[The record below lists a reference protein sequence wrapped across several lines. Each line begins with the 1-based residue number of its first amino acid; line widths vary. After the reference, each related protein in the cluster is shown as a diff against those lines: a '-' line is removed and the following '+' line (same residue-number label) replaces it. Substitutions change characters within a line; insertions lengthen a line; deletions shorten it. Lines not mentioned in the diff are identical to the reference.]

1 MDKLTGIISDLL
13 LFAEYFSFFYVVLC
27 RDFRKRTKKQTI
39 GICVCILIWLS
50 GLFIGYNE
58 LSLLL
63 LPVSIIDIILFFIVY
78 MLFDVKPVNAIA
90 MICGEY
96 LLLSIMVLPIMVS
109 LEHISMNND
118 LKEMLNMIIMILFI
132 WLSYLIL
139 DRTNNGNIL
148 ELPIKMWWIIDVIMF
163 VLVLMM
169 SFFSYVIVD
178 YITDTRAMTV
188 GRILS
193 VFGSS
198 FISILI
204 FVLLYYYNLI
214 QNVRFEKELVEI
226 QNEQQ
231 RIYFKGLLEKE
242 EETRRFRHDII
253 NDLLEIK
260 NYSEKKDYLK
270 LDNYLQDVLG
280 EIIDISD
287 SYYDVGNDIVNT
299 VLNYYLK
306 PLKNNY
312 EIQVDG
318 YMGNPVSIDERDIC
332 VVCAN
337 LIKNSA
343 EAVQKVK
350 QGSIIF
356 SVNQGKQFI
365 SIMVRNTYDGKLTK
379 DKNGEIITQKKDKKN
394 HGVGINA
401 VKRVVKKYEGKYET
415 NIDEKMYCVKI
426 FLKLK

>member
-1 MDKLTGIISDLL
+1 MDKLTGIISDVL

-27 RDFRKRTKKQTI
+27 RDFRKRTRKISGYIIT
-39 GICVCILIWLS
+39 CILIWIVGVFLDFGWDGAS
-50 GLFIGYNE
+50 
-58 LSLLL
+58 L
-63 LPVSIIDIILFFIVY
+63 LPVSINEMIMFLLLYLVFDIIMIQFI
-78 MLFDVKPVNAIA
+78 PIA
-90 MICGEY
+90 VCEY
-96 LLLSIMVLPIMVS
+96 LLSSIMGLSLLIPLKRLNINDDVITIICHLIVL
-109 LEHISMNND
+109 
-118 LKEMLNMIIMILFI
+118 III
-132 WLSYLIL
+132 WVYYFCACRNKGDNTIK
-139 DRTNNGNIL
+139 
-148 ELPIKMWWIIDVIMF
+148 LPAKMWWTVDGIMC
-163 VLVLMM
+163 VLTLMM
-169 SFFSYVIVD
+169 MFFSYVIVEMLP
-178 YITDTRAMTV
+178 YNKAMIF
-188 GRILS
+188 GRFMSVLGS
-193 VFGSS
+193 VF
-198 FISILI
+198 ICVLL
-204 FVLLYYYNLI
+204 FVLMYYYNSS
-214 QNVRFEKELVEI
+214 QDFRVQKELVEI

-312 EIQVDG
+312 EIEVDG
-318 YMGNPVSIDERDIC
+318 YMGNPVSIEERDIC